1 MRRHRYTRG
10 SYRAGNV
17 KKTRKMI
24 LARLLFTVVCA
35 LLTFLLTVL
44 LGRYLLAKAD
54 SSKNEASGEESTVA
68 ESTAPSYSLEN
79 GIPVS
84 DPEAYLREVC
94 AADIDITSADADT
107 LRDMI
112 SSLSAVYNAV
122 SIRVSGEDGRLVYAS
137 PALMSYI
144 RLDPSRADNGITVEA
159 SSELTQDDPKEDG
172 EDGEDGE
179 DREPV
184 KDSTV
189 TFQKECDVLE
199 NLKTVIQ
206 AAHERSLYVVVTFSA
221 DGEALSDNVEA
232 AQRGELDAL
241 LAGELVS
248 FGCDELLITELFDGD
263 AQLPAETLEKIVG
276 YLARLREHT
285 GQARLGVNLSDGVYL
300 VPQNASM
307 IKTLSKYADFLS
319 ISIDTEAEDAEHA
332 YSSVYENCY
341 SLKGNFSVYN
351 LRALMLSDDE
361 QLSSAMYAALGELSA
376 RSFQFTCYVAEPSY
390 SVGTDDTQP
399 ADSESG
405 AVNENASRSEDYEN
419 AEDAE

>member
-24 LARLLFTVVCA
+24 LARLLFTAVCA
-35 LLTFLLTVL
+35 LLIFLLSVL

-79 GIPVS
+79 GTPVS

-107 LRDMI
+107 LRDRI
-112 SSLSAVYNAV
+112 DSLSAVYNAV
-122 SIRVSGEDGRLVYAS
+122 SVRLSGEDGRLVYAS
-137 PALMSYI
+137 PALMSYS
-144 RLDPSRADNGITVEA
+144 RLDPSRADNGMTVEA
-159 SSELTQDDPKEDG
+159 SSEVTQDDPKEEED
-172 EDGEDGE
+172 EDGEGE
-179 DREPV
+179 EP
-184 KDSTV
+184 KKNSTV
-189 TFQKECDVLE
+189 TIQKDCDVLE

-221 DGEALSDNVEA
+221 DSEALSDDVVA

-248 FGCDELLITELFDGD
+248 FGCDEILITELFDGD

-285 GQARLGVNLSDGVYL
+285 GQVRLGVNLSDGVYF

-319 ISIDTEAEDAEHA
+319 ISIETEAEDAQHA
-332 YSSVYENCY
+332 YSSVYDNCY

-351 LRALMLSDDE
+351 LRALMLSDDA

-390 SVGTDDTQP
+390 SVDADDTQS

-405 AVNENASRSEDYEN
+405 AVNENASRSEDYESV
-419 AEDAE
+419 EDAE